1 MELAKV
7 VGQIW
12 ATQKAESM
20 KGYKLLITE
29 LIGAQSTDG
38 NRKRIIAADTLGA
51 GMGENVLIVKGSS
64 ARAGDITGVAPID
77 ATIIA
82 ILDEK

>member
-29 LIGAQSTDG
+29 LIGDQSIDG

-64 ARAGDITGVAPID
+64 ARAGEITGVVPID